1 MSSSSLATY
10 YREQPLPWLE
20 ACSRGT
26 HSPLSP
32 APPSF
37 VSSKSD
43 PSLQLEQRCIPLR
56 HTDPLP
62 SLPQGKVVPTT
73 GPLPWFLSRTFSGQL
88 LSNPSGCSSKKP
100 LWPQPPSRAPPACQH
115 LCCPDLEQYPAGA
128 GLRLAEGTGPSPAY
142 GHQRTNAE
150 NVFTLQLWQRI

>member
-43 PSLQLEQRCIPLR
+43 PSLQLEQRRIPLR

-62 SLPQGKVVPTT
+62 SLPQGKLVPTT

-115 LCCPDLEQYPAGA
+115 LCCPCFAFACLVLVIVEDSWFRLECQGM
-128 GLRLAEGTGPSPAY
+128 GM
-142 GHQRTNAE
+142 
-150 NVFTLQLWQRI
+150 VFCSFFSS